1 LFYININDLIGTIR
15 NIYTNLP
22 HKYNIIIKILGSV
35 FMGLFSKKSDEQ
47 KKAENKIDELCGGF
61 LGNET
66 FQNKLE
72 ENNLEKTAANGPYK
86 NILKNEIKNKTLN
99 YEDIESRLDELMKL
113 DAATLDHKIRI
124 RHKQDTSLFKTQ
136 QDINDFM
143 GSEYVEKYNKSLND
157 AKTKNLEKERKEE
170 EKRIKDLEK
179 QKEKERKEEEKRI
192 KDLEKQK
199 EKERKEEEKRI
210 KDLEKQKEKIRKLEE
225 KFNVDLTG
233 KQWFRCTIEE
243 VKYSTFNNEP
253 RRNVDTAYVIIN
265 NDYVEI
271 LKESVFIKSN
281 MGSRKLFYDN
291 ITSIDFDARGRLH
304 ASSSMIINTKSA
316 EHIQLKYVS
325 EENYNLVHD
334 AFENYIKKP
343 SETTIISQSSK
354 AEDLVKYAELF
365 EKGLISEEDF
375 NKLKTEIIHGESNHN
390 FNEDANPEYKEENNN
405 FCTNCGSK
413 VENDAK
419 FCQSCGNKL
428 N

>member
-157 AKTKNLEKERKEE
+157 AKTKNL
-170 EKRIKDLEK
+170 
-179 QKEKERKEEEKRI
+179 EKERKEEEKRI